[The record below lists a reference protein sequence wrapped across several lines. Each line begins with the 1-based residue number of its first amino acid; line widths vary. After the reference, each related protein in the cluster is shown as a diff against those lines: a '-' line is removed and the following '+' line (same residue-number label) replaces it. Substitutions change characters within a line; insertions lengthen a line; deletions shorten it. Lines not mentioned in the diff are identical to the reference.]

1 MDMKRACLILFC
13 LSVGFGCDD
22 GGDDAD
28 DGTNGGSAGTAG
40 GSAGTAGGGTG
51 GSSAGKGG
59 SSGSSA
65 GGSAGQGGSSAG
77 CGGASGSSAGGN
89 GDEGGTGGDV
99 MGESGAGGE
108 GSEPLVGVCGKRSEG
123 IVTTDS
129 YEAYEEL
136 FLLGDEG
143 FGEDMCV
150 VRFDVRRVGDAPPGC
165 DESAGQQDMCLWTHL
180 VEYSNP
186 TVMLDV
192 DGACAS
198 SGIAPDAA
206 TIAAIEGVQ
215 VAYGYVREYQGH
227 NSVLM
232 TYSEERSVWEPG
244 VNAGWSPETGDFQ
257 YDRRDDV
264 CNY

>member
-28 DGTNGGSAGTAG
+28 DGANGGSAGTA
-40 GSAGTAGGGTG
+40 GGTG

-59 SSGSSA
+59 SGGSAAGSGGTSGSNA
-65 GGSAGQGGSSAG
+65 GGS
-77 CGGASGSSAGGN
+77 SGSGK
-89 GDEGGTGGDV
+89 GGTGGAV
-99 MGESGAGGE
+99 MGESGAAGE

-123 IVTTDS
+123 VVTTDS
-129 YEAYEEL
+129 YEAFEEI
-136 FLLGDEG
+136 FLTGDEG
-143 FGEDMCV
+143 FGDDVCV

-186 TVMLDV
+186 TVVLDV
-192 DGACAS
+192 DGVCAS
-198 SGIAPDAA
+198 SSLGMDAA
-206 TIAAIEGVQ
+206 AIAAIEGVQ
-215 VAYGYVREYQGH
+215 IAYGYVREYQGH

-232 TYSEERSVWEPG
+232 SYSEERSAWEPG

-257 YDRRDDV
+257 YDRRDGL
-264 CNY
+264 CEY